1 MLNAFTVDV
10 EDYFQVSA
18 FERNIPRSQ
27 WEDFPHHVVDNTS
40 RLLDLLAEHNVLGT
54 FFVLG
59 WVAERYPRLVE
70 RIAAAGHELASHSY
84 WHRLVYELTPDEFRE
99 DLRRSKRAIEDAAG
113 QLVEGYRAP
122 SFSITEKSV
131 WALEVLCEEGFTWDS
146 SIFPIVHDRYGIPG
160 AKTGIHEIETAAGS
174 IVEFP
179 PSVRKIG
186 PLNLPVSGGGYFRLY
201 PYFFSASSFR
211 RINKR
216 SGRPF
221 MFYVHPWE
229 IDPDQMRM
237 SFAKGST
244 RFRHYVNLK
253 STHTKLGRLLRG
265 FSFGR
270 ISDVLEQSNTSPTR
284 MCEA

>member
-18 FERNIPRSQ
+18 FERNISRDS
-27 WEDFPHHVVDNTS
+27 WEEFPHHVVDNTS
-40 RLLDLLAEHNVLGT
+40 RLLDLLAEHDVLGT

-59 WVAERYPRLVE
+59 WVADRYPKLVA
-70 RIAAAGHELASHSY
+70 RISEAGHELASHSY

-99 DLRRSKRAIEDAAG
+99 DLRRSKQSIEDAAG
-113 QLVEGYRAP
+113 VTVNGYRAP
-122 SFSITEKSV
+122 SFSITQRSV
-131 WALEVLCEEGFTWDS
+131 WALDVLCEEGFTWDS

-160 AKTGIHEIETAAGS
+160 AKTGIHEIETASGRL
-174 IVEFP
+174 VEFP

-186 PLNLPVSGGGYFRLY
+186 SMNLPVSGGGYFRLY
-201 PYFFSASSFR
+201 PYFFSANSFR
-211 RINKR
+211 RINHR
-216 SGRPF
+216 LQRPF

-237 SFAKGST
+237 SFARGTT

-253 STHTKLGRLLRG
+253 STHAKLGRLLRG
-265 FSFGR
+265 FRFGR
-270 ISDVLEQSNTSPTR
+270 ISDVLREHESSQFR
-284 MCEA
+284 LCEA